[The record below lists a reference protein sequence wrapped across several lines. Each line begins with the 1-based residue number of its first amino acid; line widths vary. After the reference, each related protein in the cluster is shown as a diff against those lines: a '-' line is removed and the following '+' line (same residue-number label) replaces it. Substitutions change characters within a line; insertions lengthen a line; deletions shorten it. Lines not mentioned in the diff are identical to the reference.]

1 MKVFLLSLVTYKE
14 KYENNVQNGRPYR
27 IDAFDVLSDCLTN
40 ELNWNSQLNV
50 DSRYHNCLVQPSK
63 GH

>member
-1 MKVFLLSLVTYKE
+1 MTYKE
-14 KYENNVQNGRPYR
+14 KYENNVQNGRPYK

-50 DSRYHNCLVQPSK
+50 DSRYNNCLVQPSK